1 MFYQLFFSWSY
12 NIRDVFIA
20 LFLYQVEYFF
30 VMRTTDTLNMGG
42 PSDGNDLV
50 AAIGIAQ
57 NAALLGGSQ
66 SVRKP

>member
-1 MFYQLFFSWSY
+1 
-12 NIRDVFIA
+12 VFIA

-30 VMRTTDTLNMGG
+30 VIRTTDTLNMGG

-57 NAALLGGSQ
+57 NAAQLGGSQ